1 MSGLDHE
8 ALFACLSGCRI
19 VRLLRLCL
27 PVFFLVLGIGIL
39 AGWIFPGLPPGTG
52 LRPMLGVVTV
62 LFGLYRGAV
71 FLLAPPPPRRP
82 YGGFRDRFLGQGPG
96 KKISNGDNE
105 SKTL

>member
-1 MSGLDHE
+1 
-8 ALFACLSGCRI
+8 

-39 AGWIFPGLPPGTG
+39 AGWIFPGLPSGTG
-52 LRPMLGVVTV
+52 MRPMLGVVTV

-82 YGGFRDRFLGQGPG
+82 YGGFRDRFLSKGSE
-96 KKISNGDNE
+96 KKTPNGDNE
-105 SKTL
+105 SKSV